1 MTDPR
6 TIWSLLAAGAFLAA
20 YAGVRLVERHARTL
34 GLVDLPNTRSSHVVP
49 RPRGGGLG
57 IIAGVIVSALVAPL
71 AGRALPHELWIVI
84 AAALAVAVVGL
95 WDDVRGLGVWPRLAV
110 QTIAAAIVVAFVGGV
125 DRLPLPPPADVP
137 LGPLGS
143 FVTVIWIVGVT
154 NFFNFMDGLDGLAA
168 GQALITLAAFA
179 CVVWPA
185 DAAGLAIVAAAA
197 SFAFLLRNWSPAR
210 IFLGDVGSA
219 FLGFLLAALP
229 LAAGESSRSP
239 LVLLVW
245 ISLALFLLDPVAT
258 LRPARP
264 AGSEARSF
272 APPACVSAIRP
283 SWSLARSE
291 SSRVCWLSRSDSR
304 SSRLSAT
311 GTMPWR
317 GRQSPWRESLLRSN
331 GNWRL
336 GVGSD
341 QRDFTSILP
350 TSTSG
355 ADPGLDSAPRTTN
368 STSWK
373 RRFAFGNWMK
383 MGCQ

>member
-6 TIWSLLAAGAFLAA
+6 TTWSLLAAVALVAA

-57 IIAGVIVSALVAPL
+57 IIAGVIVSALGAPL
-71 AGRALPHELWIVI
+71 AGRALSHDLWIVI

-95 WDDVRGLGVWPRLAV
+95 WDDVRGLGVWPRLVV
-110 QTIAAAIVVAFVGGV
+110 QTIAAAAVVAFVGGV

-143 FVTVIWIVGVT
+143 FVTVVWIVGVT

-168 GQALITLAAFA
+168 GQAVITLAAFA

-229 LAAGESSRSP
+229 LAVGGSSRSP

-258 LRPARP
+258 LVSRAR
-264 AGSEARSF
+264 
-272 APPACVSAIRP
+272 
-283 SWSLARSE
+283 
-291 SSRVCWLSRSDSR
+291 
-304 SSRLSAT
+304 
-311 GTMPWR
+311 R
-317 GRQSPWRESLLRSN
+317 GAS
-331 GNWRL
+331 
-336 GVGSD
+336 
-341 QRDFTSILP
+341 
-350 TSTSG
+350 
-355 ADPGLDSAPRTTN
+355 SAPRIASMRISSSSRRRLARAGRRASAWRRRRTLGACCRGGVAPRPCLAGSGRRARGICHRMAIGCA
-368 STSWK
+368 STRALSVIG
-373 RRFAFGNWMK
+373 RRSFRRTRARGR
-383 MGCQ
+383 GSTPHRSR